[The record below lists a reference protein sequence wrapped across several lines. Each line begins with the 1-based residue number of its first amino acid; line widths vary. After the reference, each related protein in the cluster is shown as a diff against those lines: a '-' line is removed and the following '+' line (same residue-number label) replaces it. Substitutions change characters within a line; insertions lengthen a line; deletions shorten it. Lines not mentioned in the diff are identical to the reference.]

1 MRCGAHLLVI
11 GLAAFASTGLAG
23 AASAEEPYPLPG
35 QSDRSTVKDHVRR
48 GRRAREAGRWNEAY
62 AAYRAALEAA
72 TPPSSTERERAE
84 IAGELG
90 LCELALRKYR
100 DAAEHLAWSL
110 EQREALPVAQ
120 QKRFEQGL
128 RKAAPHV
135 ATLYLSVD
143 PPDAEVLIDGERLGQ
158 AARTYRLFFEPGQ
171 HMVRARAPGREEAFH
186 SFGAVAKTE
195 YNVTMH
201 LPRAAAGAVSS
212 EKEGAPGSPKEAPLA
227 PSAPAAART
236 GPPSR
241 WAFWPGTA
249 RIGGIAVTTATAAAG
264 AVFLLRAHVVHS
276 NLREGDVVRRAQG
289 WTSHTCR
296 EASAPAACADIRDQ
310 VNERDLFATLGKV
323 SLVTSAVFGVAT
335 AASFFTE
342 VAVFGGGPSAA
353 GVRVVPM
360 ATSERAGVLLE
371 GAW

>member
-1 MRCGAHLLVI
+1 MRCGVHLLLI
-11 GLAAFASTGLAG
+11 GLTAFASTGLTG
-23 AASAEEPYPLPG
+23 AASAEELYPLPG
-35 QSDRSTVKDHVRR
+35 RSDRSTVKDHVRR
-48 GRRAREAGRWNEAY
+48 GRRARDAGRWNEAY
-62 AAYRAALEAA
+62 AAYKAALEAA
-72 TPPSSTERERAE
+72 TPASSTERERAE

-90 LCELALRKYR
+90 LCELALRRYR

-110 EQREALPVAQ
+110 EQREALPVAL

-135 ATLYLSVD
+135 AILNLSVD
-143 PPDAEVLIDGERLGQ
+143 PPDAEVLVDGKPLGRL
-158 AARTYRLFFEPGQ
+158 ARTYRLFFEPGQ
-171 HMVRARAPGREEAFH
+171 HMVRAQAPGRAEALH

-195 YNVTMH
+195 HNITMR
-201 LPRAAAGAVSS
+201 LPRAAVSS

-236 GPPSR
+236 GPPSP
-241 WAFWPGTA
+241 WVSWPGAA
-249 RIGGIAVTTATAAAG
+249 RIGGVAVTTATAAAG
-264 AVFLLRAHVVHS
+264 AVLLLRAHVVHGD
-276 NLREGDVVRRAQG
+276 LREGDIARRAQG

-296 EASAPAACADIRDQ
+296 KASAPAACADIHDQ
-310 VNERDLFATLGKV
+310 VNERNLFATLGKV
-323 SLVTSAVFGVAT
+323 SLAASAVFGVAT

-342 VAVFGGGPSAA
+342 IAVFGGGPSAS